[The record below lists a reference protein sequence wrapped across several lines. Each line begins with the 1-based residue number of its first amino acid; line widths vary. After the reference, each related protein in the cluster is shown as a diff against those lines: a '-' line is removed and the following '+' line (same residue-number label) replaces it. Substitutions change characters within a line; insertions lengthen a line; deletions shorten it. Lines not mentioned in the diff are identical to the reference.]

1 MFDLFSKNNP
11 GRVLVK
17 YADDIGYLYKNLKK
31 LEDFKYDEARNN
43 LNHLLFYYKNEISK
57 NPNMDKL
64 NLTFKCMIPE
74 MYAFKRVTVAY
85 SLTEITALLYQK
97 AEKYELVN
105 EFNEIYNV

>member
-1 MFDLFSKNNP
+1 MFDFFSKNSP
-11 GRVLVK
+11 GRVLAK
-17 YADDIGYLYKNLKK
+17 YADDIGYLYKNLEK
-31 LEDFKYDEARNN
+31 LEDLKYDEARNN
-43 LNHLLFYYKNEISK
+43 LIHLLLYYKNEIGN
-57 NPNMDKL
+57 NPNSDKL

-105 EFNEIYNV
+105 EFNEIHSV